1 MPQIIMVVK
10 LLVAVAAFVIGVCS
24 AWKGIQIII
33 ARELNELE
41 KAARETLSDT
51 ATKLRGGLPAP
62 ISLDD
67 ATKFVDAV
75 TKLLGVKTGPGAF
88 LCLFG
93 LALGLTGYWVLTS
106 I

>member
-1 MPQIIMVVK
+1 MVVK
-10 LLVAVAAFVIGVCS
+10 FLVALAAFLIGGYS

-33 ARELNELE
+33 ARELNELK

-51 ATKLRGGLPAP
+51 IAILRKGQKAP

-67 ATKFVDAV
+67 VIKFVDAV

-93 LALGLTGYWVLTS
+93 LALGVAGYWVLTS